1 MSEAHPVRPTL
12 VLLAAGAG
20 LRFGGSKQLEPLGPT
35 GEILLEYSIRDAVRA
50 GFGKVVLVVRREAQ
64 PRFAERLGAATARGI
79 EIQYAFQ
86 RDPLGTGHAL
96 LCATNALAGPFAVAN
111 ADDHYGADSFAV
123 LAEALANPNDDA
135 DAWMVGF
142 ELERTLSPHGP
153 VARALC
159 RQSDDGFLAHLE
171 EHTAVSEGHSLVSM
185 NLWGFRPPF
194 LGALA
199 ARFAHF
205 RSGAE
210 FQLPTEVNAL
220 IAEAGFRVR
229 MLPTT
234 ERWLG
239 VTWPDDR
246 DWVAQELSTGAPL
259 WEDA

>member
-1 MSEAHPVRPTL
+1 MSGPTL

-20 LRFGGSKQLEPLGPT
+20 LRFGGSKQLEPLGPN
-35 GEILLEYSIRDAVRA
+35 GELLLEYSIRDAVRA

-64 PRFAERLGAATARGI
+64 PRFAERLDSAARAIG
-79 EIQYAFQ
+79 IQYAFQ

-96 LCATNALAGPFAVAN
+96 LSATGAVDGPFAVAN
-111 ADDHYGADSFAV
+111 ADDHYGPKSFAV
-123 LAEALANPNDDA
+123 LADALAHDDA

-159 RQSDDGFLAHLE
+159 RLGEDGFLAGLE
-171 EHTAVSEGHSLVSM
+171 EHSAVSEGRSLVSM
-185 NLWGFRPPF
+185 NLWGFRRT
-194 LGALA
+194 LLDALA
-199 ARFAHF
+199 VRFESF
-205 RSGAE
+205 RGGTE
-210 FQLPTEVNAL
+210 FQLPTEVSTL
-220 IAEAGFRVR
+220 IAEEGLRVR
-229 MLPTT
+229 VLPTA

-246 DWVAQELSTGAPL
+246 EWVRGALASEPGP